1 MALQFP
7 YTLISCPCSDASNRV
22 LTSNRG
28 SREVDYDLEVQ
39 DTEDTFDP
47 RHPRSAFSLF
57 PPEHLLYCEEC
68 HDIKCPRCVTEEI
81 ASPYCPDCLFETSK
95 STMRSDGGRCPRN
108 CFRCPI
114 CTSQMITASVGETRD
129 GPFILSCNYCMW
141 STLDIG
147 IKFGKGTG
155 IRAQLDDILSGAGA
169 KGHNKSRADEQ
180 ARSSSLSQPPITSA
194 DPEQS
199 DSEKTGNSNRRRE
212 SAARFDSMTKFYKK
226 QISDSTASDATFSNA
241 AINMAYS
248 SPSSIDR
255 IMAIYN
261 NKLDSKKRSEQHVT
275 TMREANTL
283 AEGFKQSDSQSS
295 CPFPRDYSAAT
306 TRTQRDY
313 QNPSSIG
320 NPSAAVESHLVP
332 MPTPFRTKRLKRCMD
347 CKHMLTRPELKV
359 TSARYRVKLIALD
372 YIPFVTIKPLPV
384 PGGLP
389 APGPDGADIALQAGK
404 AVQFIMTL
412 RNPLF
417 EDVKVSLG
425 SPSVTPGK
433 HGHRVTIL
441 CPQFEIGK
449 NSDAWDDAIN
459 RNASSAANRAGEQI
473 AGKLYDQGRN
483 WASVVVEVI
492 PASLVT
498 PTGVDMDEDED
509 VIEIPI
515 RVRLE
520 WQVTEDQEPGDER
533 RRKERGKVV
542 EEGDDMRD
550 PGKRELSYWMVA
562 GVGRVDR

>member
-1 MALQFP
+1 MALRFP
-7 YTLISCPCSDASNRV
+7 YTFISCPCSDASNRV
-22 LTSNRG
+22 
-28 SREVDYDLEVQ
+28 SREVDYDQEVQ
-39 DTEDTFDP
+39 DTEETFDP

-141 STLDIG
+141 NTLDIG
-147 IKFGKGTG
+147 IKFSKGTG
-155 IRAQLDDILSGAGA
+155 IRAQLDDLLNGASA
-169 KGHNKSRADEQ
+169 KGHNKPRIDDQ
-180 ARSSSLSQPPITSA
+180 ARSSSLSQPPITSTDSDQA
-194 DPEQS
+194 
-199 DSEKTGNSNRRRE
+199 DSEKKMDFNRRRE

-226 QISDSTASDATFSNA
+226 QISESTGADATFSNA

-261 NKLDSKKRSEQHVT
+261 TKLDTKKRSEQHVT
-275 TMREANTL
+275 TMREANSPH
-283 AEGFKQSDSQSS
+283 EGFKESDSRSS
-295 CPFPRDYSAAT
+295 SPFPCEYSATT
-306 TRTQRDY
+306 TRTQRDH
-313 QNPSSIG
+313 QNPSNLG
-320 NPSAAVESHLVP
+320 NPGAAVESQLVP
-332 MPTPFRTKRLKRCMD
+332 MSTPFRTKRLKRCMN

-384 PGGLP
+384 PGGLS
-389 APGPDGADIALQAGK
+389 APGPDGADIALQSGK

-433 HGHRVTIL
+433 LGHRVTIL

-492 PASLVT
+492 PARLVT
-498 PTGVDMDEDED
+498 GPGGDVGEDED

-533 RRKERGKVV
+533 RRKERDKGLDQ
-542 EEGDDMRD
+542 GDDMRD
-550 PGKRELSYWMVA
+550 SGKRELSYWMVA
-562 GVGRVDR
+562 GVGRVDF